1 MWTALIVAQVAFAVA
16 ILPPALKSG
25 LQAATES
32 FTHPTFQ
39 AQEFR
44 SGILSV
50 KRAVGQGTQPNQPL
64 GSRID
69 DVLRN
74 LRSNPSIAGITFR
87 GGAPTG
93 ATWSGRVEVDGIS
106 MPPDLDRRVGP
117 QGVDTAFFSLY
128 GASLLSGR
136 RFVSS
141 DFGDSTR
148 VVIVNRTFVRRV
160 LGGQTALGRRIR
172 YVPQGMSDTTRPTPW
187 FEVVG
192 VVDDLRRNPLDP
204 DAIAPLVYHPFAPE
218 RVSAVNMVI
227 RTRGVVPSTFGT
239 TVYNAIAATSS
250 DLRLSQIYPGVAL
263 DPESAFVLEIV
274 GTVLTLV
281 LATVLLL
288 SAAGVYALMSLTV
301 AQRRREIGIR
311 TALGA
316 SQHRV
321 LLTVF
326 SRIARQM
333 GIGVVVGAI
342 IATILDRI
350 TGPVAAAQ
358 TVLLVPAVAL
368 LMLVVGFC
376 AAFVPTRRGLSVQ
389 PVEALRGE

>member
-1 MWTALIVAQVAFAVA
+1 
-16 ILPPALKSG
+16 
-25 LQAATES
+25 
-32 FTHPTFQ
+32 
-39 AQEFR
+39 
-44 SGILSV
+44 
-50 KRAVGQGTQPNQPL
+50 
-64 GSRID
+64 
-69 DVLRN
+69 
-74 LRSNPSIAGITFR
+74 
-87 GGAPTG
+87 
-93 ATWSGRVEVDGIS
+93 

-250 DLRLSQIYPGVAL
+250 DLRLSQIYPG
-263 DPESAFVLEIV
+263 SHS
-274 GTVLTLV
+274 TL
-281 LATVLLL
+281 
-288 SAAGVYALMSLTV
+288 SPRSYWK
-301 AQRRREIGIR
+301 
-311 TALGA
+311 
-316 SQHRV
+316 
-321 LLTVF
+321 
-326 SRIARQM
+326 
-333 GIGVVVGAI
+333 
-342 IATILDRI
+342 
-350 TGPVAAAQ
+350 
-358 TVLLVPAVAL
+358 
-368 LMLVVGFC
+368 
-376 AAFVPTRRGLSVQ
+376 
-389 PVEALRGE
+389 